1 MQDWVHYVDK
11 LSEGGPKSQ
20 ESFVKSLLSI
30 IRVNQIQSNLTSDIP
45 SFFLN
50 YKKTLFI
57 NSQKIQQDYVGDSIS
72 HARRK
77 VCQDRKFSPWYCITI
92 QIDEMKNKQIQH
104 TMNVACINA
113 TKDVMLYLLRGID
126 PFIYYLRCFGVVGY
140 VHLKLIVK
148 R

>member
-20 ESFVKSLLSI
+20 ASFVKSLLSI

-57 NSQKIQQDYVGDSIS
+57 NS
-72 HARRK
+72 
-77 VCQDRKFSPWYCITI
+77 
-92 QIDEMKNKQIQH
+92 
-104 TMNVACINA
+104 
-113 TKDVMLYLLRGID
+113 
-126 PFIYYLRCFGVVGY
+126 
-140 VHLKLIVK
+140 
-148 R
+148 